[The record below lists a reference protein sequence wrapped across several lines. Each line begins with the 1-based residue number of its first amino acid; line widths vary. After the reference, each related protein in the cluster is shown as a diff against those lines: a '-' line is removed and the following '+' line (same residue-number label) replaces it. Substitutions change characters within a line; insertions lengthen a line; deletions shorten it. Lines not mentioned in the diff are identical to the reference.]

1 MLTKND
7 CVPFVAYCVQE
18 IGLDHS
24 QIREIVQDVES
35 ELHRYDIPEYTP
47 ILAFEKTVVLD
58 GKLVAVPICRWF
70 FIAMLNWFLK
80 KGIPIPENVA
90 VYIRPVLT
98 PMVISKLRKFQKYG
112 FLITEQR
119 IDEAACFAIEIA
131 FGTVDENRF
140 LIPEN
145 FKYDAESGTVLINGI
160 KATCSINAI
169 EKLETAKLAG
179 SWVSITKSADEKLPR
194 IRGFVLQNIFRS
206 ALSIACKN
214 YVQNAIGRSIQGHDD
229 KSYTFEITSLENAL
243 ENLVSRVQVKRPE
256 FPLGDFLHDENASIF
271 YRATIY
277 AESLHCSHDEK
288 FIAASE
294 FCGKRIPEVLYYRL
308 LKKARKVAEKYYQAT
323 IAKME

>member
-35 ELHRYDIPEYTP
+35 ELHRYDIPKYTP
-47 ILAFEKTVVLD
+47 ILAFEKTVMLY
-58 GKLVAVPICRWF
+58 GKLIAVPICRWF

-119 IDEAACFAIEIA
+119 IDEAACFALEIA
-131 FGTVDENRF
+131 FGSVEESRF
-140 LIPEN
+140 LVPEN
-145 FKYDAESGTVLINGI
+145 YQYDKKTGKILINGI
-160 KATCSINAI
+160 KVTCTVDTVAQ
-169 EKLETAKLAG
+169 LESAKLAG
-179 SWVSITKSADEKLPR
+179 NWVCIAKNSDEKLPR
-194 IRGFVLQNIFRS
+194 ILRYNAVNVIR
-206 ALSIACKN
+206 AAISIACKN
-214 YVQNAIGRSIQGHDD
+214 YVQNAIGKSIQG
-229 KSYTFEITSLENAL
+229 KNQSFEISDIENAL
-243 ENLVSRVQVKRPE
+243 ENLVSHVQEKRPE
-256 FPLGDFLHDENASIF
+256 FPLGDFLHDENTSVF
-271 YRATIY
+271 YRAVIY
-277 AESLHCSHDEK
+277 AESLYCSHEEK
-288 FIAASE
+288 FNAASE
-294 FCGKRIPEVLYYRL
+294 FANKRIPEVVYYRL
-308 LKKARKVAEKYYQAT
+308 LKKARKVAERYYKAV